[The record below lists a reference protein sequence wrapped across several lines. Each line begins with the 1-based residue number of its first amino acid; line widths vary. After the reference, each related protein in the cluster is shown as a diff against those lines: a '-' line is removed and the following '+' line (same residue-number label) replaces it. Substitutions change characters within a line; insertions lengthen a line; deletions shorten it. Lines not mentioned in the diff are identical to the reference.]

1 MALINGKNVIRHFD
15 GIRGKVVQVRE
26 LVEVIDQMFDSFHRV
41 GQISKTMLNS
51 SKGENNDHYF
61 ENR

>member
-1 MALINGKNVIRHFD
+1 MARLNGKNVIRHFD

-26 LVEVIDQMFDSFHRV
+26 LVEVIDQMFDSFDKA
-41 GQISKTMLNS
+41 GQISKTMLKS
-51 SKGENNDHYF
+51 IKPENQTDYF